1 MGENDKVMPLDT
13 GEIIAS
19 TKVIKRDGRIVEFN
33 SKKIVRALTR
43 AMEKT
48 DLGIDTEII
57 DRIVNSLINSKTFK
71 DSDAVDVDFI
81 QNFIENDLMKS
92 RRKDVAKE
100 YILYRDKRNRNRDSR
115 SKLIKNIK
123 KKLAAKNIENQNAN
137 VDEHSFGGRIGEASR
152 IVTKEMA
159 LDYCMSEMSRNNH
172 LNNYIYVHDL
182 DSLAVGCH
190 NCLDGSMWVKIS
202 KNGNSRVITLENL
215 AKEVGLGKNQLADV
229 SSAGFQVLS
238 RDGWTKLNKVSSREL
253 RPNEELFEIKT
264 KTGLKLILTGD
275 HRLPVIDDTTNTE
288 IIKTVNKLSIGDK
301 LLDSEN
307 ITLSSED
314 ISDSFLDLTELDDS
328 KVDLRITN
336 LTVLKDYLR
345 YRYKVNFSEYARS
358 NNFQLP
364 TSSNTIKL
372 SDYKKLVK
380 DYPLPLEVMCEL
392 KLKSSGSKHY
402 YPLFIPYTPQL
413 AKIYAYLYADG
424 GVYINEEESLYQ
436 ITFTNTNEALIDDF
450 INCYESVFGY
460 RLNKSYP
467 WEKSTSP
474 CIRVT
479 DGTKLIAKLFKDFA
493 GARKYGANDISIPDF
508 VMNGDNTIKYAYLS
522 AAIDT
527 DGCLDP
533 SNIGYYSC
541 CKQYCD
547 QMVLLL
553 EGLGYS
559 PHIIKSGNA
568 GDTYRFGSKVGKRN
582 FDSYS
587 VKIYKTDEKY
597 LLQNNMTAL
606 KYRDSYCFKGISSKY
621 YKNQII
627 SIKSYIPESGTN
639 VFDLETESH
648 WFIVNNYVSHNC
660 LSIPFDDLLKNG
672 FNTRQVDIRPA
683 NSINTA
689 FQLVAVIFQIQS
701 LQQFGGVSATHL
713 DWTMVPYVRKS
724 YYKHYKEGLEFV
736 LDYTEEQIEQFGI
749 NDTMPIDD
757 EKYKSE
763 EKAFNYAMK
772 LTIKEL
778 NQAAEGMYHNLNSLQ
793 SRSGRQNCRIKK

>member
-1 MGENDKVMPLDT
+1 MGENDKILSLDS
-13 GEIIAS
+13 GEVITS
-19 TKVIKRDGRIVEFN
+19 TKVIKRDGRIVEFDS
-33 SKKIVRALTR
+33 SKITKAITK

-48 DLGIDTEII
+48 SLGVDIDII
-57 DRIVNSLINSKTFK
+57 NRITSSLVNSKTFK

-81 QNFIENDLMKS
+81 QDFIENELMKS
-92 RRKDVAKE
+92 RRKDVAKD
-100 YILYRDKRNRNRDSR
+100 YILYRDKRNRNRNSR
-115 SKLIKNIK
+115 SKFIKNIK
-123 KKLAAKNIENQNAN
+123 KKLSAKNIENQNAN
-137 VDEHSFGGRIGEASR
+137 VDEASFGGRIGEASR

-159 LDYCMSEMSRNNH
+159 LDYCMSDMSRNNH

-190 NCLDGSMWVKIS
+190 NCLDGSMWIKINKGGDSRIVTLDNFS
-202 KNGNSRVITLENL
+202 KELNLGEN
-215 AKEVGLGKNQLADV
+215 QIADV
-229 SSAGFQVLS
+229 SKAGYQILS
-238 RDGWTKLNKVSSREL
+238 RDGWTRLNKVTSRVLSDEEKLYEL
-253 RPNEELFEIKT
+253 KT
-264 KTGLKLILTGD
+264 RTGLKLILTGN
-275 HRLPVIDDTTNTE
+275 HRLPTIDESGNE
-288 IIKTVNKLSIGDK
+288 VVKTVDKLIVGDK

-314 ISDSFLDLTELDDS
+314 ISESFLDLTQLDDS

-336 LTVLKDYLR
+336 LSVLKDYLK
-345 YRYKVNFSEYARS
+345 YRYKVVFTEYVRD

-364 TSSNTIKL
+364 PESSTLKL
-372 SDYKKLVK
+372 ADYKKLVS
-380 DYPLPLEVMCEL
+380 DYPLPLEVLSEL
-392 KLKSSGSKHY
+392 RLKSCGSKHN
-402 YPLFIPYTPQL
+402 YPLFLPYTPQL
-413 AKIYAYLYADG
+413 AKIYAYIYADG
-424 GVYINEEESLYQ
+424 GVYVNETESLFQ
-436 ITFTNTNEALIDDF
+436 VTFTNTNEDLIDDF
-450 INCYESVFGY
+450 IDCYESVFGY

-467 WEKSTSP
+467 TERSTSP

-479 DGTKLIAKLFKDFA
+479 DGTRLIAKLFKDFA
-493 GARKYGANDISIPDF
+493 GAHKYGANDISMPEF
-508 VMNGDNTIKYAYLS
+508 VLNGDDTIKYAYLS

-527 DGCLDP
+527 DGNLGRESISYC
-533 SNIGYYSC
+533 SC
-541 CKQYCD
+541 CKRYCD
-547 QMVLLL
+547 QLVLLL
-553 EGLGYS
+553 EGLGYT
-559 PHIIKSGNA
+559 PHVVKSGNA
-568 GDTYRFGSKVGKRN
+568 GDTYRFGNKVGKRN
-582 FDSYS
+582 FDGYE
-587 VKIYKTDEKY
+587 VKIYRTDEKF
-597 LLQNNMTAL
+597 LFQTNTSTL

-627 SIKSYIPESGTN
+627 SIKSYVPEVKTN
-639 VFDLETESH
+639 VYDLETESH

-660 LSIPFDDLLKNG
+660 LSVPFDDLLKNG

-772 LTIKEL
+772 LTTKEL

-793 SRSGRQNCRIKK
+793 SRSGRRSCRIK